1 MQLANKQTDAD
12 NKLKYHNIKISENFK
27 KFCSILIYEAILRI
41 GEHLKEVVALKS
53 VKTVNET
60 LINHSL
66 QQLCNICGVD
76 FAPIKADMQVRL
88 DKFEVYSAERGQTRR
103 AKRKNAAVKQA
114 DQADQAGQDDQDG
127 DEESAEEEAG
137 DDAAV
142 EYED

>member
-1 MQLANKQTDAD
+1 
-12 NKLKYHNIKISENFK
+12 
-27 KFCSILIYEAILRI
+27 
-41 GEHLKEVVALKS
+41 
-53 VKTVNET
+53 
-60 LINHSL
+60 
-66 QQLCNICGVD
+66 
-76 FAPIKADMQVRL
+76 MQVRL